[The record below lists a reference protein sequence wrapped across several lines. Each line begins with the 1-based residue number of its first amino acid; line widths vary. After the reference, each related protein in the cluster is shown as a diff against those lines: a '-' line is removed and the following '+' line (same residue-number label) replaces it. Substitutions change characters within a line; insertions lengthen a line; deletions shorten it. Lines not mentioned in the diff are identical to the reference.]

1 MRTYMPREHREF
13 LDVAEKLPSIRDF
26 VESRPDDKTLV
37 DAYNSCLQQL
47 SNWRSRHTG
56 VVTTHIVN
64 QARKQKPA
72 EVRPDP
78 EEVRD
83 GLSVKDE
90 YALQGSGGSAL
101 IPFLKQA
108 RQETL
113 NARR

>member
-1 MRTYMPREHREF
+1 MPREHREF
-13 LDVAEKLPSIRDF
+13 LDAVEKPPSIREF

-56 VVTTHIVN
+56 IVTTHIVN
-64 QARKQKPA
+64 PARKQKPEGA
-72 EVRPDP
+72 KPAP
-78 EEVRD
+78 EEVRE

-90 YALQGSGGSAL
+90 SALQGTGGSAL

-113 NARR
+113 DARR